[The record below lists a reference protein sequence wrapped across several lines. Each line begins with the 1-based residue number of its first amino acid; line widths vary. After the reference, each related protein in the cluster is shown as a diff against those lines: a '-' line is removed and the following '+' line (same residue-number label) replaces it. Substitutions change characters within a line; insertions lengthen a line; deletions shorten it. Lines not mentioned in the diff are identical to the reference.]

1 MQVEPSNSP
10 LSADMMVEPTEPA
23 EVTDELVLNYYYYFI
38 VFKKIFFSINM
49 T

>member
-23 EVTDELVLNYYYYFI
+23 GVTDELVLNYYYYYYYFI
-38 VFKKIFFSINM
+38 AQKKVLL